1 MDNSAC
7 YSQSQTQAQM
17 GYPLGRRGA
26 YQNLGGSQPL
36 KILQMCSSSATSGA
50 ERHVFHL
57 SQGLKRRG
65 HHVQVLTPGPG
76 WLYDILRDE
85 QIPVHTSYMKGSGWW
100 RTMGY
105 LIREVR
111 RNKID
116 VVHTHLTRSA
126 YIGHAL
132 GLVTNVPII
141 TSVHIAN
148 NDQIYRRLA
157 RRRNKLVAVSN
168 FVRGMLHGR
177 GIPERYIET
186 VYNGTEFVDFELTH
200 PESVMDELGIPRHRR
215 LVGLVGKV
223 CRDKGQLEMISA
235 MRSIHTQHPE
245 AHLVFVGK
253 VEEEFRPEIDQAIV
267 EAGLEDRVTITGIRH
282 DIHRMLDAFTL
293 STLPSHMETFG
304 VAAIEAMARG
314 KAVVATRVGALPEV
328 VRHKQ
333 TGLLVDLRP
342 NEIADAVSYLLSNND
357 EREAMGR
364 MGRLIVEQKFTLQEM
379 AARFEGVYERT
390 VRSE

>member
-1 MDNSAC
+1 
-7 YSQSQTQAQM
+7 
-17 GYPLGRRGA
+17 
-26 YQNLGGSQPL
+26 
-36 KILQMCSSSATSGA
+36 MCSSSATSGA
-50 ERHVFHL
+50 ERHVFDL

-65 HHVQVLTPGPG
+65 HQVQVLTPGPG
-76 WLYDILRDE
+76 WLYDILQDE
-85 QIPVHTSYMKGSGWW
+85 GIPVHTSYMKGSGWW

-111 RNKID
+111 RSKID

-157 RRRNKLVAVSN
+157 RKRNRLVAVSN

-177 GIPERYIET
+177 GIPERFIET
-186 VYNGTEFVDFELTH
+186 VYNGTDFADFELTR
-200 PESVMDELGIPRHRR
+200 PEAVLDELGIPRQRR

-223 CRDKGQLEMISA
+223 CRDKGQLELITA
-235 MRSIHTQHPE
+235 MRSIHTEHPE

-253 VEEEFRPEIDQAIV
+253 VEEEFRPEINQAILD
-267 EAGLEDRVTITGIRH
+267 AGLGDRVTMTGVRH

-342 NEIADAVSYLLSNND
+342 AEIAEAVSYLLSNND
-357 EREAMGR
+357 EREQMGR
-364 MGRLIVEQKFTLQEM
+364 MGRRIVEQKFTLQEM
-379 AARFEGVYERT
+379 AARFEGVYERAA
-390 VRSE
+390 RG

>member
-1 MDNSAC
+1 
-7 YSQSQTQAQM
+7 
-17 GYPLGRRGA
+17 
-26 YQNLGGSQPL
+26 
-36 KILQMCSSSATSGA
+36 MCSSSATSGA
-50 ERHVFHL
+50 ERHVFTL
-57 SQGLKRRG
+57 AQGLKKRG

-76 WLYDILRDE
+76 WLLDILQAE
-85 QIPVHTSYMKGSGWW
+85 KIPVHTSFMKGSGWW

-105 LIREVR
+105 LVREVR

-132 GLVTNVPII
+132 GLITNVPIV

-157 RRRNKLVAVSN
+157 RKRNKLVAVSN
-168 FVRGMLHGR
+168 FVRGMLHGK
-177 GIPERYIET
+177 GIPERFIET
-186 VYNGTEFVDFELTH
+186 VYNGTDFVDYELTH
-200 PESVMDELGIPRHRR
+200 PEAVLDELGIPRQRR

-223 CRDKGQLEMISA
+223 CRDKGQLELITA
-235 MRSIHTQHPE
+235 MRSIHTVHPE

-253 VEEEFRPEIDQAIV
+253 VEEEFRPEIEQAVID
-267 EAGLEDRVTITGIRH
+267 AGLEDRVTMTGVRH

-342 NEIADAVSYLLSNND
+342 AEIAEAVSYLLSNND
-357 EREAMGR
+357 EREQMGR
-364 MGRLIVEQKFTLQEM
+364 MGRHIVEQKFTLQEM
-379 AARFEGVYERT
+379 SARFEGVYERA
-390 VRSE
+390 VRG

>member
-1 MDNSAC
+1 M
-7 YSQSQTQAQM
+7 
-17 GYPLGRRGA
+17 
-26 YQNLGGSQPL
+26 
-36 KILQMCSSSATSGA
+36 
-50 ERHVFHL
+50 
-57 SQGLKRRG
+57 
-65 HHVQVLTPGPG
+65 LTPGPG
-76 WLYDILRDE
+76 WLLDILQAE
-85 QIPVHTSYMKGSGWW
+85 KIPVHTSFMKGSGWW

-105 LIREVR
+105 LVREVR

-132 GLVTNVPII
+132 GLITNVPIV

-157 RRRNKLVAVSN
+157 RKRNKLVAVSN
-168 FVRGMLHGR
+168 FVRGMLHGK
-177 GIPERYIET
+177 GIPERFIET
-186 VYNGTEFVDFELTH
+186 VYNGTDFVDYELTH
-200 PESVMDELGIPRHRR
+200 PEAVLDELGIPRQRR

-223 CRDKGQLEMISA
+223 CRDKGQLELITA
-235 MRSIHTQHPE
+235 MRSIHTVHPE

-253 VEEEFRPEIDQAIV
+253 VEEEFRPEIEQAVID
-267 EAGLEDRVTITGIRH
+267 AGLEDRVTMTGVRH

-342 NEIADAVSYLLSNND
+342 AEIAEAVSYLLSNND
-357 EREAMGR
+357 EREQMGR
-364 MGRLIVEQKFTLQEM
+364 MGRHIVEQKFTLQEM
-379 AARFEGVYERT
+379 SARFEGVYERA
-390 VRSE
+390 VRG